1 LNLSQISHLK
11 SQITLGTRGSELA
24 LKQAEMV
31 EAALRAAHPA
41 LRVERKIITT
51 TGDKRTDLRFSEFA
65 QSAHVDKGIFIKE
78 LEIALEDRQ
87 IDLAVHSLKDVPSD
101 LSPQFCIA
109 AVLPRANTEDV
120 LITRGA
126 WSLDTMPP
134 GARVGTSS
142 VRRIRELKW
151 RRPDLEAVEIRG
163 NVPTRVRKLFDA
175 SGLDAILLARAGL
188 ERLGLLAGDK
198 VTIDGRTLPARVLDA
213 DSFPPAAG
221 QGAIGIETREADE
234 ATRGLLTAINDESTF
249 VSVQAEREFLR
260 LLGAGCQTPV
270 GAKTWIDGQNLHMRV
285 LVFDEQSLEAP
296 PVEAEASGSVKEPH
310 ALALKLAGMVRSK

>member
-1 LNLSQISHLK
+1 LK
-11 SQITLGTRGSELA
+11 SQIILGTRGSELA

-31 EAALRAAHPA
+31 ENALRAAHPE

-78 LEIALEDRQ
+78 LEIALENCQ

-120 LITRGA
+120 LITREPWPLETLPSG
-126 WSLDTMPP
+126 SK
-134 GARVGTSS
+134 VGTSS
-142 VRRIRELKW
+142 VRRIRQLKW

-163 NVPTRVRKLFDA
+163 NVPTRVRKLFDPS
-175 SGLDAILLARAGL
+175 SGLDGILLARAGL
-188 ERLGLLAGDK
+188 ERLGLLAHDK
-198 VTIDGRTLPARVLDA
+198 VVIDGKTLPACVLDA
-213 DSFPPAAG
+213 DYFPPAAG

-234 ATRGLLTAINDESTF
+234 ATRTLLAAINHEATF

-270 GAKTWIDGQNLHMRV
+270 GAKTWIDGQKLHMRV
-285 LVFDEQSLEAP
+285 LVFDEQSPQAP
-296 PVEAEASGSVKEPH
+296 PVEAEASASVKDPH
-310 ALALKLAGMVRSK
+310 ALAVKLAGMVRA

>member
-1 LNLSQISHLK
+1 
-11 SQITLGTRGSELA
+11 LGTRGSELA

-31 EAALRAAHPA
+31 ENALRAAHPG
-41 LRVERKIITT
+41 LQVERKIITT

-65 QSAHVDKGIFIKE
+65 QSAQLDKGIFIKE
-78 LEIALEDRQ
+78 LEIALEISQ

-120 LITRGA
+120 LITREA
-126 WSLDTMPP
+126 WTLETMPP
-134 GARVGTSS
+134 ESRVGTSS
-142 VRRIRELKW
+142 VRRIRQLKW

-175 SGLDAILLARAGL
+175 ASGLEAILLARAGL
-188 ERLGLLAGDK
+188 ERLGLFAQDK
-198 VTIDGRTLPARVLDA
+198 VVIDGRTLPACVLDA

-221 QGAIGIETREADE
+221 QGAIGIETRSSDD
-234 ATRGLLTAINDESTF
+234 ATRGLLAAINDEATF

-270 GAKTWIDGQNLHMRV
+270 GAKTWIAGQNLHMRV
-285 LVFDEQSLEAP
+285 LVFDEQSMDAP

-310 ALALKLAGMVRSK
+310 ALAAKLAGMVQSQ